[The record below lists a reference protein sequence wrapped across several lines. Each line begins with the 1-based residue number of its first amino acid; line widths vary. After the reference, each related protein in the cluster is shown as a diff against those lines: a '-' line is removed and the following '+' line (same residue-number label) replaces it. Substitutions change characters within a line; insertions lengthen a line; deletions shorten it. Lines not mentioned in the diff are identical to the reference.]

1 MRFSAVFWAGAIAIA
16 AISSAQQPA
25 APAPQAP
32 KPAAP
37 VSSLKL
43 LVLQGK
49 DAVNDLQGRT
59 FTIPIIELLDDND
72 QPVEGAQVIFSLPA
86 NGPGGFF
93 PGNMITFTT
102 RTNVQGQASA
112 PFTPNGVPGRFTI
125 QVTATSIDR
134 FGQVSIPQSNG
145 TVEVGAPKRNWFH
158 PSRKKLIILAG
169 VSAGA
174 IVAVVLATR
183 SSPTIAITAGPPVFG
198 GPH

>member
-1 MRFSAVFWAGAIAIA
+1 MRFSAVFWAGTIAIA

-25 APAPQAP
+25 APAPQAA

-49 DAVNDLQGRT
+49 DAVNDIQGRS
-59 FTIPIIELLDDND
+59 FTIPIIELRDDND
-72 QPVEGAQVIFSLPA
+72 QPVEGAQVIFALPA

-93 PGNMITFTT
+93 PGNTITFTT

-112 PFTPNGVPGRFTI
+112 PFTPNGVPGRFAI
-125 QVTATSIDR
+125 QVTATSGDR
-134 FGQVSIPQSNG
+134 FGQTSIPQSNG
-145 TVEVGAPKRNWFH
+145 TVEVGAPKRSWFH
-158 PSRKKLIILAG
+158 PSRKKVIILAG
-169 VSAGA
+169 VGVGAVVA
-174 IVAVVLATR
+174 IVLANR
-183 SSPTIAITAGPPVFG
+183 SSPTISISAGPPVFG